1 MSKKKGARQR
11 FKKRKSYLRWL
22 GIFMILGFLIL
33 ASPIYTDK
41 KVDIPDEVSTNAF
54 LNTKELTMVSKEKGA
69 NQQLVFEFAID
80 DEDQSLLKEL
90 ANLNYRVEVKT
101 AKGDYQAI
109 KAKVIKVSDDYFA
122 VKLSHVP
129 EEYKQIDIVDFA
141 RNNGMAVVNKG
152 RDYRLEDHDSFV
164 FDRRKQ
170 RFYWNSQNISGDI
183 IELAKLFFID
193 KEIQDPKQQFKAATD
208 FILKNEDK
216 TERVENLH
224 FETEKYKDHLVDYQP
239 LTEKGRNYL
248 KEERKLPDWLIDYAE
263 KEGLIAELKPKHER
277 QNFLVRDDRLDH
289 AVAFL
294 WKDPQTKETV
304 GASYQG
310 TFIDYERFGERG
322 TYKHIDKN
330 STANHGFNLKI
341 GDPKQLK
348 FFESSIDL
356 LSYAALNRDQLN
368 DTWLVSMEG
377 LKHHVIS
384 HYFGEAVSEL
394 RKKQA
399 FPQSIEICVDNDR
412 AGHIFYE
419 KEQLM
424 GAVDPFTN
432 QKVRCERGIAND
444 WQVPREYKVIYEEVA
459 KEEKVTTEA
468 IMAIHKTE
476 NNLQLTNQLVSAH
489 KVNASFGQQLSFNDS
504 IEVISLKDICREVAK
519 ELKDCELSNG
529 TYDFDRFYQGKGD
542 INSQILFS
550 YKAEQYY
557 KGYKNHEHEFVPE
570 VKKDWNDQL
579 KHEIQQ
585 QEIRKQKRAMLFQQG
600 RQQERE

>member
-1 MSKKKGARQR
+1 
-11 FKKRKSYLRWL
+11 
-22 GIFMILGFLIL
+22 
-33 ASPIYTDK
+33 
-41 KVDIPDEVSTNAF
+41 
-54 LNTKELTMVSKEKGA
+54 
-69 NQQLVFEFAID
+69 
-80 DEDQSLLKEL
+80 
-90 ANLNYRVEVKT
+90 
-101 AKGDYQAI
+101 
-109 KAKVIKVSDDYFA
+109 
-122 VKLSHVP
+122 
-129 EEYKQIDIVDFA
+129 
-141 RNNGMAVVNKG
+141 
-152 RDYRLEDHDSFV
+152 
-164 FDRRKQ
+164 
-170 RFYWNSQNISGDI
+170 
-183 IELAKLFFID
+183 
-193 KEIQDPKQQFKAATD
+193 
-208 FILKNEDK
+208 
-216 TERVENLH
+216 
-224 FETEKYKDHLVDYQP
+224 KYKDHPVDYQP

-459 KEEKVTTEA
+459 KEEKVTPEA

-489 KVNASFGQQLSFNDS
+489 KVNASFGQQLSVNDS
-504 IEVISLKDICREVAK
+504 IEVISLKDICREGAK
-519 ELKDCELSNG
+519 ELKDCERSNG

-579 KHEIQQ
+579 KHEIHQ

>member
-1 MSKKKGARQR
+1 MQRTSISDTVASLHGQDLQMTYNMYVNDSAAVANPLTNSVDFVYNNNPFNQEEHHEKTKADVVTYGAK
-11 FKKRKSYLRWL
+11 FLKVDSGLFGT
-22 GIFMILGFLIL
+22 GIKATPLEGAEFAAKNAEGKYYGGLVD
-33 ASPIYTDK
+33 TDK
-41 KVDIPDEVSTNAF
+41 DGVKEAVWVDDVANAAI
-54 LNTKELTMVSKEKGA
+54 LKSDKEGHFEITGLTEG
-69 NQQLVFEFAID
+69 
-80 DEDQSLLKEL
+80 
-90 ANLNYRVEVKT
+90 
-101 AKGDYQAI
+101 
-109 KAKVIKVSDDYFA
+109 
-122 VKLSHVP
+122 
-129 EEYKQIDIVDFA
+129 EY
-141 RNNGMAVVNKG
+141 G

-183 IELAKLFFID
+183 IELAELFFID

-216 TERVENLH
+216 TERVENFH
-224 FETEKYKDHLVDYQP
+224 FETEKYKDHPVDSQP

-444 WQVPREYKVIYEEVA
+444 WQVPKEYKDIYEEVA
-459 KEEKVTTEA
+459 KEMKVEPEA

-489 KVNASFGQQLSFNDS
+489 KVNASFGQQLSVNDS
-504 IEVISLKDICREVAK
+504 IEAINLKDICREVAK
-519 ELKDCELSNG
+519 ELKACERVDG
-529 TYDFDRFYQGKGD
+529 TYDFDRFYQEKGD
-542 INSQILFS
+542 INAQILFS

>member
-1 MSKKKGARQR
+1 M
-11 FKKRKSYLRWL
+11 Y
-22 GIFMILGFLIL
+22 
-33 ASPIYTDK
+33 
-41 KVDIPDEVSTNAF
+41 
-54 LNTKELTMVSKEKGA
+54 
-69 NQQLVFEFAID
+69 
-80 DEDQSLLKEL
+80 LKEL
-90 ANLNYRVEVKT
+90 AEAVKNPSEALEKQKEKASEVKEGLKD
-101 AKGDYQAI
+101 AYGEGQVNA
-109 KAKVIKVSDDYFA
+109 A
-122 VKLSHVP
+122 VKANTTSEKENQEGAAIPSAKDHQDELHSNENSIGEKDSKKGQHGQLPKIDP
-129 EEYKQIDIVDFA
+129 EQYRYKSNINSENEKRISDLPKRNQEVQTDDDSIDLPND
-141 RNNGMAVVNKG
+141 NGIEVGTEKSTKVGLPKAENLPTK
-152 RDYRLEDHDSFV
+152 DSRLNQFKEND
-164 FDRRKQ
+164 Q
-170 RFYWNSQNISGDI
+170 
-183 IELAKLFFID
+183 
-193 KEIQDPKQQFKAATD
+193 EIQDPKQQFKAATD

>member
-1 MSKKKGARQR
+1 MTEKKMS
-11 FKKRKSYLRWL
+11 
-22 GIFMILGFLIL
+22 LI
-33 ASPIYTDK
+33 D
-41 KVDIPDEVSTNAF
+41 
-54 LNTKELTMVSKEKGA
+54 
-69 NQQLVFEFAID
+69 
-80 DEDQSLLKEL
+80 
-90 ANLNYRVEVKT
+90 RC
-101 AKGDYQAI
+101 
-109 KAKVIKVSDDYFA
+109 
-122 VKLSHVP
+122 
-129 EEYKQIDIVDFA
+129 KQIDIVDFA

-193 KEIQDPKQQFKAATD
+193 KEIQDSKQQFKAATD

-224 FETEKYKDHLVDYQP
+224 FETEKYKDHPVDYQP

-277 QNFLVRDDRLDH
+277 QNFLVQDDRLDH

-444 WQVPREYKVIYEEVA
+444 WQVPKEYKVIYEEVA
-459 KEEKVTTEA
+459 KEMKVEPEA

-489 KVNASFGQQLSFNDS
+489 KVNASFGQQLSVNDS
-504 IEVISLKDICREVAK
+504 IEAINLKDICREVAK
-519 ELKDCELSNG
+519 ELKGCERVDG
-529 TYDFDRFYQGKGD
+529 TYDFDRFYQEKGD
-542 INSQILFS
+542 IN
-550 YKAEQYY
+550 A
-557 KGYKNHEHEFVPE
+557 
-570 VKKDWNDQL
+570 
-579 KHEIQQ
+579 
-585 QEIRKQKRAMLFQQG
+585 
-600 RQQERE
+600 

>member
-1 MSKKKGARQR
+1 MS
-11 FKKRKSYLRWL
+11 
-22 GIFMILGFLIL
+22 LI
-33 ASPIYTDK
+33 D
-41 KVDIPDEVSTNAF
+41 
-54 LNTKELTMVSKEKGA
+54 
-69 NQQLVFEFAID
+69 
-80 DEDQSLLKEL
+80 
-90 ANLNYRVEVKT
+90 RC
-101 AKGDYQAI
+101 
-109 KAKVIKVSDDYFA
+109 
-122 VKLSHVP
+122 
-129 EEYKQIDIVDFA
+129 KQMDIVDFA
-141 RNNGMAVVNKG
+141 RNNGLAVANKG

-224 FETEKYKDHLVDYQP
+224 FETEKYKDHPVDYQP

-348 FFESSIDL
+348 FFESPIDL
-356 LSYAALNRDQLN
+356 LSYVALNRETVK
-368 DTWLVSMEG
+368 DTWLISMDG
-377 LKHHVIS
+377 LKDAVVG
-384 HYFGEAVSEL
+384 HYVREAVTEL
-394 RKKQA
+394 APKEE
-399 FPQSIEICVDNDR
+399 FPESIEICVDNDR
-412 AGHIFYE
+412 AGHIFWD
-419 KEQLM
+419 KVHRL
-424 GAVDPFTN
+424 GVSNPFTG
-432 QKVRCERGIAND
+432 KAVYFEPDLPND
-444 WQVPREYKVIYEEVA
+444 WQVPRKYQTIYEEVG
-459 KEEKVTTEA
+459 KEMNVAPEA
-468 IMAIHKTE
+468 IMAIHKIENNLTE
-476 NNLQLTNQLVSAH
+476 NNQIV
-489 KVNASFGQQLSFNDS
+489 SFGEIHGVFAKKLAPKEKVQTIDVKEKCIEAAQQLKS
-504 IEVISLKDICREVAK
+504 
-519 ELKDCELSNG
+519 CEKSDG
-529 TYDFDRFYQGKGD
+529 TYDFDRFYRGKGK
-542 INSQILFS
+542 INEEIQISL
-550 YKAEQYY
+550 KAKHYFE
-557 KGYKNHEHEFVPE
+557 GYKNHDHEFVSE
-570 VKKDWNDQL
+570 VKKDWNDQW

-600 RQQERE
+600 RQQER